1 MNKQTELLLDYQ
13 KMAIIALRKEVDKLK
28 LKLKVCEDQN
38 DTLSF
43 NVDHLT
49 DEKESLIDEL
59 YELKSR
65 F

>member
-13 KMAIIALRKEVDKLK
+13 KMAIIALRKEVDKLT

-38 DTLSF
+38 DTYSF